1 MSLDRYPQGFWCA
14 VVLRAAELRKKHTWQ
29 EAYEMALAEAENK
42 LNEGKPQLALF
53 KPLEIEGYL

>member
-1 MSLDRYPQGFWCA
+1 
-14 VVLRAAELRKKHTWQ
+14 
-29 EAYEMALAEAENK
+29 MALAEAENK